1 MNFNLSQD
9 LELSCKYNIISYRR
23 KNQERVLDDVQPDHP
38 GLVSYPLEWLSVN
51 LTPLEIKVLNKFVTL
66 SNLFRNIYASYANI
80 ADSVGCSVR
89 TVAAAVKKLR
99 ELKLIDNNY
108 RHLKT
113 NQYKISP
120 FLLDIKVRQKLCK
133 LIKALYYFPAYLLGV
148 LNLSFFDKKT
158 SQSEYCIQLD
168 KFNKNYLNTVTVLST
183 VTESNSNAHTHA
195 RRQESNLNSHNPNT
209 VIKKESSMS
218 SIENFVP
225 RSDIAKISC
234 LNLTPWGQM
243 KLTAIPNGGIRHAEK
258 NFNPNANNPYAWFFK
273 DCLWWC
279 NKNNIKVDFTAVDL
293 LAKEYGRPDDAQ
305 MYIPRPV
312 SSVTVQKTTQRVDPN
327 YCCGSCHINKTQ
339 GPMTYT
345 GKYQLCDK
353 IRKENFD
360 KEGYN
365 SGGELFNDAKK
376 NLYTKW
382 STLEGVK
389 DLEETRRRFGYKF
402 IKAYVDGLLAP
413 DDHLPEEEPVD
424 FIQYI
429 FTRASSPF

>member
-1 MNFNLSQD
+1 MIYSLSSNH
-9 LELSCKYNIISYRR
+9 ELSRTSNINSYRI
-23 KNQERVLDDVQPDHP
+23 KNQDRILNNIYPDHP
-38 GLVSYPLEWLSVN
+38 GLVTYPLEWLSVN
-51 LTPLEIKVLNKFVTL
+51 LTALEIKVLNKFVTL

-80 ADSVGCSVR
+80 AASVGCSVR

-133 LIKALYYFPAYLLGV
+133 LIKALYYMPTYLLGV
-148 LNLSFFDKKT
+148 SNLSFFDKKT

-195 RRQESNLNSHNPNT
+195 RRQNSNLNSHNTVT
-209 VIKKESSMS
+209 VIKKESSMNN
-218 SIENFVP
+218 IENFVP

-243 KLTAIPNGGIRHAEK
+243 KLSAFPSAAIVHAVK
-258 NFNPNANNPYAWFFK
+258 TFKKDANNPFAWFFNSCK
-273 DCLWWC
+273 WWC
-279 NKNNIKVDFTAVDL
+279 EKNNIKINFAAADL
-293 LAKEYGRPDDAQ
+293 LATEYERPDDAQ
-305 MYIPRPV
+305 MYTPKPINT
-312 SSVTVQKTTQRVDPN
+312 VTVQTVSKANLD

-353 IRKENFD
+353 IRKENRD
-360 KEGYN
+360 LEGYN
-365 SGGELFNDAKK
+365 SGGELFSEARK
-376 NLYTKW
+376 NLFAKW

-389 DLEETRRRFGYKF
+389 DLEETRRRFGYEF
-402 IKAYVDGLLAP
+402 IKSYVNGLLAP
-413 DDHLPEEEPVD
+413 EDHLPEQEPGD

-429 FTRASSPF
+429 FAKASSPF